1 MECVMY
7 QREINNNTLF
17 YDCNLNMNE
26 LFNTQYRRI
35 MINNENSEITIKNL
49 NSVKELINDIEH
61 INQLYH
67 TNITINE
74 VID

>member
-1 MECVMY
+1 MY

-17 YDCNLNMNE
+17 YDCNLNMND

-35 MINNENSEITIKNL
+35 MINNDNEEITIKNI
-49 NSVKELINDIEH
+49 NSVKELITDIEH
-61 INQLYH
+61 INQLYNI
-67 TNITINE
+67 NITINE

>member
-1 MECVMY
+1 MY

-17 YDCNLNMNE
+17 YDCNLNMND

-49 NSVKELINDIEH
+49 NSVKELIKDIQH

>member
-17 YDCNLNMNE
+17 YDCNLNMND

-35 MINNENSEITIKNL
+35 MINNDNEEITIKNI
-49 NSVKELINDIEH
+49 NSVKELITDIEH
-61 INQLYH
+61 INQLYNI
-67 TNITINE
+67 NITINE